1 MKQSNFTKLIAVV
14 NALAEAKK
22 KQASVKAELA
32 HQSTA
37 IIREMQQKV
46 NRRILAVAIADAHQM
61 SDAGQ
66 ADKLFHTVWKQIDA
80 NMVDAHDLRVRAGA
94 MVNLIVDVQEA
105 PSPLVLRT
113 GDAGV
118 FTPIHSVAELER
130 VLRSE
135 MPLVEQLY
143 KQGLNIKAA
152 SGLTHALQELSVE
165 LLNAW
170 EERAWALG
178 ALISKRP
185 QSKGFQ
191 HLTWINGQPINTYEY
206 SGLQAVKA
214 ACDGNDPKPG
224 DLVSGCKSLV
234 PFLVNASLQHG
245 DLAAI
250 ESEKF
255 WIIDGH
261 VNRSPIDSA
270 GRRDYYPG
278 EADVVV
284 RQPWFGQKAV
294 RPDEDIVLQEVAEA
308 RNSCQE
314 LADSA
319 MELAVALDKALGRKA
334 DYYSVGDDN
343 YRLNTAEK
351 EMLEGATNNFVV
363 LYKRSKNRL
372 VAAAAKREE
381 AFAAKRA
388 GVALAEA
395 RDSRESWEVAA
406 AGCNASQMAQLRKL
420 RKEMGFDEGA
430 EILADQTEESTGPEN
445 KPEPSP
451 AIQVSIR
458 KTREE
463 RRKAAALKDIIAEI
477 KLQLSEAS

>member
-1 MKQSNFTKLIAVV
+1 MKQSNFNRLLSVV

-32 HQSTA
+32 HQST
-37 IIREMQQKV
+37 IIVREMQQRV
-46 NRRILAVAIADAHQM
+46 NRRILAAAIADAHQLT
-61 SDAGQ
+61 DAGQ
-66 ADKLFHTVWKQIDA
+66 ADRLFHTVWKQMDT

-130 VLRSE
+130 VLRQE
-135 MPLVEQLY
+135 RNLVEQLHQ
-143 KQGLNIKAA
+143 QGLNIKAA
-152 SGLTHALQELSVE
+152 SGLTHSLQELSVE

-178 ALISKRP
+178 EITSKRP

-206 SGLQAVKA
+206 SGLQAVKT
-214 ACDGNDPKPG
+214 ACDGNDPKPA
-224 DLVSGCKSLV
+224 DLVSGCNSLV
-234 PFLVNASLQHG
+234 PFLVNASLQHKQ
-245 DLAAI
+245 LATI
-250 ESEKF
+250 EAEGF
-255 WIIDGH
+255 WIVSGR
-261 VNRSPIDSA
+261 VNRGHIDST
-270 GRRDYYPG
+270 GRRDYYAG
-278 EADVVV
+278 EEDLVI
-284 RQPWFGQKAV
+284 RQPWFGQKIV
-294 RPDEDIVLQEVAEA
+294 HSDEDVAQREIADA
-308 RNSCQE
+308 RNACQE

-319 MELAVALDKALGRKA
+319 MELAEALHKALGRKA
-334 DYYSVGDDN
+334 KYYNGVGHTDQLSELISRAQQKLD
-343 YRLNTAEK
+343 A
-351 EMLEGATNNFVV
+351 
-363 LYKRSKNRL
+363 S
-372 VAAAAKREE
+372 AAKREE

-406 AGCNASQMAQLRKL
+406 AGCNAAQIAQLKKL
-420 RKEMGFDEGA
+420 RKEMGFDEGT

-445 KPEPSP
+445 KPEPNP

-477 KLQLSEAS
+477 KLQLAELA